1 MLGTEAGGGEQTE
14 EEEDDE
20 EDEEDVEDDWNRY
33 GKNMAIIM
41 CGNIFLSE

>member
-20 EDEEDVEDDWNRY
+20 EEDEDVEDDWNRFD
-33 GKNMAIIM
+33 KNMAIK
-41 CGNIFLSE
+41 CGNIFLNE